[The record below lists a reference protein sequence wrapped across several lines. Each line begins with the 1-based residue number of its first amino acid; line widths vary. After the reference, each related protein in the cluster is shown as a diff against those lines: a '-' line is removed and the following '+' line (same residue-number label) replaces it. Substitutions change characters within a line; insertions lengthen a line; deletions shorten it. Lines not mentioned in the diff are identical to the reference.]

1 MRVVF
6 FGTPEFGVP
15 TLEALTC
22 GSSAW
27 AVHTP
32 AASASAPAGK
42 RHEVLAVVTQPSRR
56 RRRRGKTEPSPV
68 KLAAQRLGVMVIES
82 ESVRHPDVIEVI
94 RGLRPDAAVVVA
106 YGEILPRDIL
116 TLPARGCINVH
127 PSLLPRYR
135 GAAPIQWAII
145 NGDTTT
151 GVCTMLLDEGMDTGP
166 VFMCLEQPI
175 ADNDT
180 AETLGQR
187 LSQVGAGLLLSTLD
201 AIERDDLTPLPQSSV
216 ATTARPLK
224 KEDAL
229 INWNLSARDIVNLIR
244 GLHPWPGSYAYI
256 NGQRLKILKASLVT
270 EEASGDIEAAT
281 VVRRDEDGLVV
292 ATGCGLLS
300 IDVVQPEGKNAMSVG
315 AYLRGRMRGQGD
327 IIRVG

>member
-1 MRVVF
+1 MKVVF

-22 GSSAW
+22 GS
-27 AVHTP
+27 
-32 AASASAPAGK
+32 PAGMPNAPVAANAPTAN

-68 KLAAQRLGVMVIES
+68 NLAARRVGVMVIET
-82 ESVRHPDVIEVI
+82 ERVRHPDVIEI
-94 RGLRPDAAVVVA
+94 LRGLRPDAAVVVA
-106 YGEILPRDIL
+106 YGEILPREIL
-116 TLPARGCINVH
+116 TTPTRGCINVH

-166 VFMCLEQPI
+166 VFMCVQEPI
-175 ADNDT
+175 AEDDT

-187 LSQVGAGLLLSTLD
+187 LAQVGAGLLLSTLD
-201 AIERDDLTPLPQSSV
+201 AIEHDGLTPRPQSGT

-229 INWNLSARDIVNLIR
+229 INWNLPARDIVNLIR
-244 GLHPWPGSYAYI
+244 GLHPWPGSYTYVS
-256 NGQRLKILKASLVT
+256 GQRVKILKATVKDDV
-270 EEASGDIEAAT
+270 SGDIEAAT
-281 VVRRDEDGLVV
+281 VVKRDTDSLVV

-300 IDVVQPEGKNAMSVG
+300 IDVVQPEGKNAMSAG
-315 AYLRGRMRGQGD
+315 AYIRGRVRGQGD
-327 IIRVG
+327 IVVVG